1 MILILILLLIIYS
14 TLLLICYLLTKNKFI
29 IVTSFDTSYLSAYD
43 KYTYYN
49 ISNIWKCVENSSH
62 FHYILIT
69 PYTLISLAIMSSE
82 NFTKKV
88 FYNNRKLFVCKEE
101 Y

>member
-1 MILILILLLIIYS
+1 MILILILLLIIYN
-14 TLLLICYLLTKNKFI
+14 TLLLICYLLKKNKFI
-29 IVTSFDTSYLSAYD
+29 IVTSFDTSHLSDYD

-49 ISNIWKCVENSSH
+49 ISNIWKCVENGSH
-62 FHYILIT
+62 FHYCLIT

>member
-29 IVTSFDTSYLSAYD
+29 IVTSFDSIHLSDSD

-49 ISNIWKCVENSSH
+49 ISNIWKCVENCSN
-62 FHYILIT
+62 FHYCLIT

-88 FYNNRKLFVCKEE
+88 FYNNRKLFVCKDE

>member
-1 MILILILLLIIYS
+1 MIAIVIILLIIYS

-29 IVTSFDTSYLSAYD
+29 IVTSFDSIHLSDSD

-49 ISNIWKCVENSSH
+49 ISNIWKCVENCSH
-62 FHYILIT
+62 FHYCLIT

>member
-1 MILILILLLIIYS
+1 M
-14 TLLLICYLLTKNKFI
+14 LLICYLLTKNKFI
-29 IVTSFDTSYLSAYD
+29 IVTSFDSNPLSDSD

-49 ISNIWKCVENSSH
+49 ISNIWKCIENCSN
-62 FHYILIT
+62 FHYSLIT
-69 PYTLISLAIMSSE
+69 PYTLISLSIMSSE

>member
-1 MILILILLLIIYS
+1 MIAIVIILLIIYS
-14 TLLLICYLLTKNKFI
+14 TLLLICYLLTKNKMV
-29 IVTSFDTSYLSAYD
+29 IVTSFDSNHLSDSD
-43 KYTYYN
+43 KYIYYN
-49 ISNIWKCVENSSH
+49 ISNIWKCVENCNN
-62 FHYILIT
+62 FHYCLIT

>member
-1 MILILILLLIIYS
+1 MVLILITLLIIYS

-29 IVTSFDTSYLSAYD
+29 IVTSFDNLSDSD

-49 ISNIWKCVENSSH
+49 ISNIWKCVENCNN
-62 FHYILIT
+62 FHYCLIT

>member
-1 MILILILLLIIYS
+1 MILILIMLLIIYS

-29 IVTSFDTSYLSAYD
+29 IVTSFDSIHLSDSD

-49 ISNIWKCVENSSH
+49 ISNIWKCVENGSY
-62 FHYILIT
+62 FHYCLIT

-88 FYNNRKLFVCKEE
+88 FYNNRKLFICKEE

>member
-1 MILILILLLIIYS
+1 MVSILTTLLIIYS
-14 TLLLICYLLTKNKFI
+14 TLLLICYLLTKNEFI
-29 IVTSFDTSYLSAYD
+29 IVTSFDSIHLLDSD

-49 ISNIWKCVENSSH
+49 ISNIWKCVENYNN
-62 FHYILIT
+62 FHYCLIT

>member
-29 IVTSFDTSYLSAYD
+29 IVTSFDSIHLSD
-43 KYTYYN
+43 SDQYTYYN
-49 ISNIWKCVENSSH
+49 ISNIWKCIENYSH
-62 FHYILIT
+62 FHYCLIT